1 MRLLPRHVKQATEVT
16 MRIIVVV
23 SAAILLTTSGTS
35 HLWAEAPTA
44 IHGASDQKTA
54 VKTVVTEFGKRLRM
68 VAVLA
73 PKEMVTKAMDEEYS
87 ALVSADL
94 LAMWRNNPEEAPGK
108 RTSSPS
114 PERIDISSIEAKGHD
129 TYVVKGKVILL
140 TAQER
145 RDGGIFQANPVT
157 MTVEQRHG
165 KWVITAYD
173 EQEAS
178 P

>member
-1 MRLLPRHVKQATEVT
+1 

-35 HLWAEAPTA
+35 PLWAQAPTA
-44 IHGASDQKTA
+44 IPRTSDQATA
-54 VKTVVTEFGKRLRM
+54 VRTVVTEFGKRLRM

-73 PKEMVTKAMDEEYS
+73 PKEMVAKAMDEEYP
-87 ALVSADL
+87 ALVSTDL
-94 LAMWRNNPEEAPGK
+94 LAIWKNNPEKAPGK

-129 TYVVKGKVILL
+129 TYVVKGRVILL

-145 RDGGIFQANPVT
+145 RDGGIFRPIQ
-157 MTVEQRHG
+157 
-165 KWVITAYD
+165 
-173 EQEAS
+173 
-178 P
+178 

>member
-1 MRLLPRHVKQATEVT
+1 

-23 SAAILLTTSGTS
+23 GAAILLTTSGTS
-35 HLWAEAPTA
+35 HLWAETPIA
-44 IHGASDQKTA
+44 IHRASDQETA

-87 ALVSADL
+87 AFVSVDL
-94 LAMWRNNPEEAPGK
+94 LAMWRNNPEKAPGK

-114 PERIDISSIEAKGHD
+114 PERIDISSIEARGHD

-140 TAQER
+140 TAQKPRE
-145 RDGGIFQANPVT
+145 GGIFQANPVT
-157 MTVEQRHG
+157 MTVEQQHG
-165 KWVITAYD
+165 
-173 EQEAS
+173 
-178 P
+178 

>member
-1 MRLLPRHVKQATEVT
+1 MRTIA
-16 MRIIVVV
+16 IVG
-23 SAAILLTTSGTS
+23 AAILLTTSGPS
-35 HLWAEAPTA
+35 HLWAKAPPA
-44 IHGASDQKTA
+44 IHRTSDQETA

-87 ALVSADL
+87 AFVSADL

-114 PERIDISSIEAKGHD
+114 PERIDISSIEAQGPD
-129 TYVVKGKVILL
+129 AYVVKGKVILL

-157 MTVEQRHG
+157 MMVEQRHG